1 MRSIITVA
9 LMASSAAIAPHL
21 MSTAAVAQE
30 ATGAQPADQFS
41 GVIARILVEGN
52 VRIDERTVLSYLLVE
67 PGQPFSEERLNV
79 SLKTLFATGQFADV
93 EISRRGNDLI
103 VRVVENPIINRV
115 LFEGNRA
122 LKDDKLREEIQA
134 APRGTFTN
142 ARVRA
147 DVQRILQLYRQ
158 SGRFAAQV
166 TPQFKPLDQGRVDL
180 IFEVVEGPVTGVRS
194 INFIGNEIYSDSR
207 LRSVIATKQS
217 RLWRFFSSND
227 NYDPDR
233 LNFDREELRSF
244 YQNQGYYDFRVVS
257 AIADLTPDQEDF
269 YITFTIEEGQKYNFG
284 NINVETT
291 LDKLDSDRLR
301 RAVPLLEGELYEGDR
316 IEDAIDSLTFAAG
329 FAGYAFVDIRP
340 RIEPNPDD
348 GTIDVT
354 FVVDEGPRVYIERIN
369 IVGNTTT
376 LDRVI
381 RRELT
386 IAEGDAFNRVLLD
399 RSRNNLRRL
408 GFFSEVEITERPS
421 PTPDRTIV
429 DVEVEEQPTG
439 ELSFSAGFSSVNAFL
454 FDVSVSQRNLRGR
467 GQRAVATIRA
477 SARQQLLNF
486 QFTEPAFLD
495 RNLSAGIDIFA
506 NRTDFSDV
514 GGFESETYGG
524 AVRFGFPLTDR
535 LQLGLSYSLR
545 QDNLEIPDAPVVID
559 QNGSLATNAVQQFD
573 IDGDPL
579 LDGNGDP
586 IFIETPVL
594 STQDPLPDGTQIVD
608 VCDPLFINRSTV
620 CLSERSEL
628 SSIIGYDLFWNRR
641 GGDPINPT
649 RGFDFSLSQDL
660 AGLGGDVQLLRTEG
674 AFTVYRGILPG
685 ITASLRLQGGY
696 VFPFGNNDS
705 LRINNRFF
713 RGGQDFR
720 GFNVFGIGPRVVDE
734 ALEVDE
740 NGVLV
745 LDENGEVVPTG
756 RIFRLQSLG
765 GQAFYQG
772 TLEVTLPQYWPDSYG
787 IRTSLFLEA
796 GGLGLLPEA
805 DREVGPGGELT
816 TIFQRVPNTG
826 VLTTVRRSVRDEAAL
841 RAAAGL
847 SIFWRSPFGP
857 IRFDIAQTITAEEF
871 DRPRGFRFSTTT
883 QF

>member
-1 MRSIITVA
+1 MRSVFTAA
-9 LMASSAAIAPHL
+9 LMASGAVIVPFEGGAAF
-21 MSTAAVAQE
+21 AQE
-30 ATGAQPADQFS
+30 SQPVAPADQFS
-41 GVIARILVEGN
+41 GVIARIVIEGN
-52 VRIDERTVLSYLLVE
+52 VRIDERTILNYLLVA
-67 PGQPFSEERLNV
+67 PGEPFSEERLNV

-93 EISRRGNDLI
+93 DISRRGNDLI

-115 LFEGNRA
+115 IFEGNKA
-122 LKDDKLREEIQA
+122 LKDDKIREEIQA
-134 APRGTFTN
+134 EPRGTFTN

-180 IFEVVEGPVTGVRS
+180 IFEIIEGPVTGVRS
-194 INFIGNEIYSDSR
+194 INFIGNEIYTDRR
-207 LRSVIATKQS
+207 LRGVIATKQS

-233 LNFDREELRSF
+233 LAFDREQLRTF
-244 YQNQGYYDFRVVS
+244 YQNEGYYDFRVTS

-284 NINVETT
+284 DIKVETA
-291 LDKLDSDRLR
+291 LDKLDGNRLR
-301 RAVPLLEGELYEGDR
+301 GAVRIQDGDLYQADR

-340 RIEPNPDD
+340 RIEPNPDT

-381 RRELT
+381 RRELA
-386 IAEGDAFNRVLLD
+386 ISEGDAFNRVLLD

-408 GFFSEVEITERPS
+408 GFFSDVEISERPS
-421 PTPDRTIV
+421 QIPDRTIV
-429 DVEVEEQPTG
+429 DVAVTEQPTG

-477 SARQQLLNF
+477 STRQQLLNF

-524 AVRFGFPLTDR
+524 SVRFGFPLTER
-535 LQLGLSYSLR
+535 IQLGLSYQLR
-545 QDNLEIPDAPVVID
+545 QDNLEIPDADIVIAAD
-559 QNGSLATNAVQQFD
+559 GSLATTDDGVPVPVGSEMGDQMVVD
-573 IDGDPL
+573 I
-579 LDGNGDP
+579 
-586 IFIETPVL
+586 
-594 STQDPLPDGTQIVD
+594 
-608 VCDPLFINRSTV
+608 CDPLFVNRSTV

-649 RGFDFSLSQDL
+649 RGFDLSLSQDL
-660 AGLGGDVQLLRTEG
+660 SGLGGDVQLLRSEG
-674 AFTVYRGILPG
+674 ALTFYRGILPG
-685 ITASLRLQGGY
+685 VTASLRLAGGY
-696 VFPFGNNDS
+696 VFPFGDDDS

-734 ALEVDE
+734 ELTVDE
-740 NGVLV
+740 NGELV
-745 LDENGEVVPTG
+745 FDADGNVIPTG
-756 RIFRLQSLG
+756 RVFRLQSLG

-787 IRTSLFLEA
+787 IRTALFVEA
-796 GGLGLLPEA
+796 GGLGLLPEE
-805 DREVGPGGELT
+805 DRVVGAAGELE

-841 RAAAGL
+841 RSAAGL

-857 IRFDIAQTITAEEF
+857 IRFDISQTITATEF